1 MTDEDPAPL
10 IAIPE
15 NPAPN
20 GGIAKWLIS
29 SDQVRLRAAFW
40 QPDGTAKG
48 SFLILPGRTEFIE
61 KYFELCGELLQ
72 RGFAVG
78 ILDWRGQGLSDRPLD
93 DSHKGHVGTF
103 SAYLTDL
110 DCLISAAQAHPLP
123 PPYHILAHSMG
134 AHLSLR
140 YLHRQPGIV
149 AQAILC
155 SPMVHIRTQFMI
167 HAVARTISFVGN
179 LFGCAEAYV
188 PGGRVY
194 DPDQDRFEGNLLT
207 GSADRFARTAHLVRA
222 DPRLALGSPTFGWM
236 EAAYRSMAQAM
247 RPEFCAAITTP
258 ILMLYGSEEKISD
271 PHYQQRVAG
280 QLPNCTGQCL
290 QGASHEIL
298 QESDAIRNRFWQAF
312 DAFCGKADQPA
323 G

>member
-1 MTDEDPAPL
+1 MSDQDPPPL
-10 IAIPE
+10 ITIAE
-15 NPAPN
+15 NPAPK
-20 GGIAKWLIS
+20 GGITRWLTTT
-29 SDQVRLRAAFW
+29 DQARLRAAFW
-40 QPDGTAKG
+40 QPGDTAKG

-61 KYFELCGELLQ
+61 KYFEVCSQLLQ

-78 ILDWRGQGLSDRPLD
+78 ILDWRGQGLSDRPLS
-93 DSHKGHVGTF
+93 DSHKGHVGAF
-103 SAYLTDL
+103 SEYLTDL
-110 DCLISAAQAHPLP
+110 DCLIATARAEALP
-123 PPYHILAHSMG
+123 PPYRILAHSMG
-134 AHLSLR
+134 AHLSLL
-140 YLHRQPGIV
+140 YLHNQPGNI

-179 LFGCAEAYV
+179 LCGFTEAFV

-194 DPDQDRFEGNLLT
+194 DPDRDRFEGNFLT

-222 DPRLALGSPTFGWM
+222 HPRLALGSPTYGWM
-236 EAAYRSMAQAM
+236 EAAYRSMARAM
-247 RPEFCAAITTP
+247 QPEFCAAITTP

-271 PHYQQRVAG
+271 PHYQQRVAR
-280 QLPNCTGQCL
+280 QLPNCTSQCL

-298 QESDAIRNRFWQAF
+298 QETDAIRNRFWHAL
-312 DAFCGKADQPA
+312 DTFCGVADETP